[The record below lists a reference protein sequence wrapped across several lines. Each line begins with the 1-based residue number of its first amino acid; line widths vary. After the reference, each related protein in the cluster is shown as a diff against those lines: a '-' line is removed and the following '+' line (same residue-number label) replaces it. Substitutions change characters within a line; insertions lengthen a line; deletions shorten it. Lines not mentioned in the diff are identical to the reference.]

1 MADRPELIELIRHV
15 VLHPQ
20 VVAGDVPAAA
30 AAVRRAQRDA
40 EARDLRL
47 HLLGD
52 DGRGLVQRSSLQRDV
67 VDKDIRIEHAVAAVE
82 RLLDV
87 QQTRAA
93 HHAGCHQGK
102 HQRRADHDGCG
113 LAQLRSAPGGGLFAR
128 LARRGRFC
136 LRGSAVSGRPGAF
149 HRAGRR
155 LPAGLRF
162 FRRALRVP
170 APPFTRGL
178 PAHVQDSARLPACR
192 TARRILFFL
201 RPGGRRAAA
210 LRCAGHAAGGN
221 HPVRRIL
228 VRRHDAVRRLGGYLL
243 IRDWRDRL
251 RSSSSVRLF
260 AFWHSLH
267 LLLGKSGRSVPILH
281 IINQSI
287 SYFIS
292 ASHAR
297 FFCRKRAHR
306 PSSVSACMTGRAGHF
321 FHLCRQRK
329 FFHTGLDKASAFEY
343 NKSVA
348 YEMQRIAYAVVLEL
362 ADRHV

>member
-30 AAVRRAQRDA
+30 AAVRRAQRNA

-52 DGRGLVQRSSLQRDV
+52 DGRGLVQRSALQRDV

-93 HHAGCHQGK
+93 HHAGHHQGK
-102 HQRRADHDGCG
+102 HQRRAGQDGCG
-113 LAQLRSAPGGGLFAR
+113 LAQLGPAPCGGLFAR
-128 LARRGRFC
+128 LARRGRFG
-136 LRGSAVSGRPGAF
+136 LRGLAASGRLGAF
-149 HRAGRR
+149 HRSGGR
-155 LPAGLRF
+155 LPAGLWLL
-162 FRRALRVP
+162 RRALRVS
-170 APPFTRGL
+170 APLFTCGF
-178 PAHVQDSARLPACR
+178 PVHFKDGARLPACR
-192 TARRILFFL
+192 GARCGFLLL
-201 RPGGRRAAA
+201 RPGCRSAAA
-210 LRCAGHAAGGN
+210 LRSAGHAAGGN

-243 IRDWRDRL
+243 IRDWGDRL

-306 PSSVSACMTGRAGHF
+306 PSFVSACMTGRAGHF
-321 FHLCRQRK
+321 FHLRAAKKIFSYR
-329 FFHTGLDKASAFEY
+329 S
-343 NKSVA
+343 
-348 YEMQRIAYAVVLEL
+348 
-362 ADRHV
+362 